1 MASPKRKAYSYEVRL
16 CELLML
22 KRVRDQADGSCDGL
36 NDWLAAEMFQKPIP
50 AYLKEELKQA
60 IKSAG
65 RRLPIAVW
73 REKGKKDKDALVIM
87 RLSDFMDWH
96 I

>member
-1 MASPKRKAYSYEVRL
+1 MASPHRKAYNYEKRMA
-16 CELLML
+16 ELF
-22 KRVRDQADGSCDGL
+22 KARRIIDQSGGSCDL
-36 NDWLAAEMFQKPIP
+36 INDWLAVEIFQKPIP
-50 AYLKEELKQA
+50 AYLKEELLQA
-60 IKSAG
+60 IRSAG

-87 RLSDFMDWH
+87 RLSDFMEWY

>member
-1 MASPKRKAYSYEVRL
+1 MASPRRKAYSYEVRL
-16 CELLML
+16 CELLKL

-36 NDWLAAEMFQKPIP
+36 NDWLAVEMFQKPIP
-50 AYLKEELKQA
+50 AYLKDELEQA

-73 REKGKKDKDALVIM
+73 REKGKKDKDALVII
-87 RLSDFMDWH
+87 RLKDFLEWYV
-96 I
+96 